1 MKMIA
6 EKKHTRDP
14 VSFLEVW
21 TDENVNHQPRNL
33 KIADQ
38 LAKKF
43 MVDAGALGFSLAQFM
58 FNEASLGRYI
68 TQAMAAPRD

>member
-1 MKMIA
+1 V
-6 EKKHTRDP
+6 D
-14 VSFLEVW
+14 
-21 TDENVNHQPRNL
+21 HQQANL
-33 KIADQ
+33 KIVDQ

-43 MVDAGALGFSLAQFM
+43 MADAGALEFSLVQFI